1 MQNITT
7 NEAMVYSGSDTPTAS
22 TKSASSDSESQCRVI
37 IDSKPMATTPKERR
51 VATSL
56 DLSVNRGL
64 VLLPEYQAKTD
75 WSGALTPTRGTNAR
89 NTALKIVERARMITE
104 KLDVGRGKDQSDE
117 SWDPRVPVLE
127 VTVNYSELK
136 FSICNFSRCCLQEL
150 FETSNRAEILL
161 AFQDLAQQV
170 HYT

>member
-127 VTVNYSELK
+127 VTVNYSELE
-136 FSICNFSRCCLQEL
+136 FSICNFRGVACRNFSRPVIAQRFCSL
-150 FETSNRAEILL
+150 FKI
-161 AFQDLAQQV
+161 
-170 HYT
+170 